1 MKYWSV
7 ASVLAGVLLLG
18 GCSESPEEKAFR
30 AQLVDKALNDDTR
43 KAGDAFLAENATK
56 PGVTV
61 LPSGLQY
68 TIMTQGDGDKPML
81 GQSVQVHY
89 EGTRIDGEVFDS
101 SYQRGKSAVLP
112 VDRVIK
118 GWREALLH
126 MPVGSTWMLYVPAD
140 LAYGATSPSEA
151 IPANS
156 TLIFKVEL
164 QSIVQPE
171 DN

>member
-7 ASVLAGVLLLG
+7 ISVLAGVLLLG

-30 AQLVDKALNDDTR
+30 AQLVDKALNDETR
-43 KAGDAFLAENATK
+43 KAGDAFLQDNAAR
-56 PGVTV
+56 PEVTV

-68 TIMTQGDGDKPML
+68 QVLTQGDGPKPLL

-89 EGTRIDGEVFDS
+89 EGTRVDGEVFDS
-101 SYQRGKSAVLP
+101 SYQRGKPAVLP
-112 VDRVIK
+112 LDRVIK
-118 GWREALLH
+118 GWREALMQ
-126 MPVGSTWMLYVPAD
+126 MPVGSTWMLYIPAD

-164 QSIVQPE
+164 QAVVQPE
-171 DN
+171 GN